1 MLLTSVIPFGT
12 YAFPTFAGIL
22 LVLIVLNIGW
32 GSAFAVYFITAVLS
46 FLLVTDK
53 EAALY
58 YTVFLGYYP
67 IIKGFIERIASKP
80 LQYIVKLALFNTC
93 MIGAFFIGMAVLSI
107 PRESFTMFGVY
118 LPWVFLVAG
127 NFVFVIYDL
136 CVTRLVTLYL
146 LKWHNKLNKNTKL

>member
-1 MLLTSVIPFGT
+1 M
-12 YAFPTFAGIL
+12 
-22 LVLIVLNIGW
+22 
-32 GSAFAVYFITAVLS
+32 
-46 FLLVTDK
+46 VTDK